1 MATDGYASYVCMYH
15 EGADHGSTSVLD
27 HSKGA
32 LGTHRASAGLSRRE
46 RGVVEWN
53 SRNCQEAAS
62 CQQTITKVK
71 SESEVCPRKDPTST
85 LGIFDLLSPIIY
97 PDHYRTNIH
106 DNAKSYMYRFLR
118 SVSERKLCSRMR
130 IKRPLCYSLRE
141 INSMRRLSY
150 GCFLRRQ
157 EDT

>member
-15 EGADHGSTSVLD
+15 MGADHGWTSVLD

-85 LGIFDLLSPIIY
+85 PGIFDLLSPITY
-97 PDHYRTNIH
+97 PDPYHTNIH
-106 DNAKSYMYRFLR
+106 DMPNHICAGFARCVGAQAVR
-118 SVSERKLCSRMR
+118 SQTCHA
-130 IKRPLCYSLRE
+130 
-141 INSMRRLSY
+141 INMQQLTRN
-150 GCFLRRQ
+150 
-157 EDT
+157 